1 MSRLGLPLF
10 QHDPQSLCQSSVIK
24 WRENGR
30 EEILQEGKEKKRDS
44 ERGRAGL
51 AALMEMLIRFVQ
63 ILPA

>member
-1 MSRLGLPLF
+1 M
-10 QHDPQSLCQSSVIK
+10 
-24 WRENGR
+24 GR
-30 EEILQEGKEKKRDS
+30 NIARRKGKKRDS